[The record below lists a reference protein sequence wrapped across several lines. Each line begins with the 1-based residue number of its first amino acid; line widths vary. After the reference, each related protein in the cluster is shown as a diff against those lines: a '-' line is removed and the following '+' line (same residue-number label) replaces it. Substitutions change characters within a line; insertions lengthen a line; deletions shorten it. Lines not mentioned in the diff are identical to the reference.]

1 MKKNRSSR
9 AQDSNVGA
17 ESRRTAGTAT
27 AERAGP
33 SRRIGPTPCGAGPPR
48 RTLAHLSADLVVP
61 SLRRANVVLDGPG
74 RWPSTAQSA
83 PGRGTGLESS
93 RQGQPGHS
101 TCRRARKCPTSVAYR
116 TCWID
121 PHGNEESLCTRPS
134 CRRGPR
140 DACRVRNGGLA
151 GWRQPDRRSRRSPQ
165 PSRRDIVAPVH
176 GINHP
181 RRNHRSWTAVSI
193 LSAAERSS

>member
-1 MKKNRSSR
+1 VKKNRSSR

-83 PGRGTGLESS
+83 SGRGTGLESS
-93 RQGQPGHS
+93 GQGQPGHS

-121 PHGNEESLCTRPS
+121 PHGNEEVSAPGRPAGAGREMPVGS
-134 CRRGPR
+134 EMGVWPAGANRT
-140 DACRVRNGGLA
+140 GGRA
-151 GWRQPDRRSRRSPQ
+151 GL
-165 PSRRDIVAPVH
+165 PSRVVGTSLP
-176 GINHP
+176 P
-181 RRNHRSWTAVSI
+181 STA
-193 LSAAERSS
+193 